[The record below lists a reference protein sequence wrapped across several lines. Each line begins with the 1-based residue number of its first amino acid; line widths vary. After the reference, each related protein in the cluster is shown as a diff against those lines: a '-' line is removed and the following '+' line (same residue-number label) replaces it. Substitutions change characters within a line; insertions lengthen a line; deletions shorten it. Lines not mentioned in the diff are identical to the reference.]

1 MSEHKFLHL
10 EISAKDRVAAGKFYS
25 DLFGWEVNQN
35 EQMDYASF
43 VDADGLSAGL
53 NPVKE
58 GVPAGSVVPYIS
70 CSDVGATLAKAE
82 SLGAKAVMT
91 ATDIPTVG
99 VIGIFVDP
107 TGNMIGVMTPAEM

>member
-1 MSEHKFLHL
+1 MPEHKILHI

-35 EQMDYASF
+35 EEMDYASF

-53 NPVKE
+53 NPVTDTA
-58 GVPAGSVVPYIS
+58 PAGSVVPYIT
-70 CSDVGATLAKAE
+70 CKDVAGTLTKAE
-82 SLGAKAVMT
+82 TLGAKAVMD

-99 VIGIFVDP
+99 VIGVFIDP